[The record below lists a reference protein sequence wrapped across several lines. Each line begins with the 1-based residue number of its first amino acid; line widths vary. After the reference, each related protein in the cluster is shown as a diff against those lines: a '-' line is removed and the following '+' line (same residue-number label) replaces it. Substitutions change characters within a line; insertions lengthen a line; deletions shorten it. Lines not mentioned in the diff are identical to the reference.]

1 MSTAV
6 SIVRTLLGLLFDH
19 TIGNIV
25 RMIPIIRLPKL
36 ERGPVSRGFLA
47 LLLGILFFGLTLLF
61 SASYSSAYAS
71 SGKLYSII
79 KPQVMIALVGLFF
92 MWVLSNINYRALRL
106 MSESLYIITI
116 VLLILALLS
125 PQDTNGTYRWVYLP
139 GGASFQPSELVKLCF
154 IFAGASTLQRLMT
167 RRNLF
172 LYIVYSAAIC
182 GCLAL
187 INDFGTAIIFFVTFL
202 VTAFM
207 RSGDFATIGLA
218 CAGTAFAGVLV
229 LRFLPYARNRFE
241 AWGHVWDYALTTGYS
256 QTRSMMCIAS
266 GGLLGL
272 GAGNGWLKYVAA
284 ADTDLVFAFVAE
296 EWGLL
301 IALMLVAA
309 IVLLAASG
317 FGVFRIGR
325 GAQEI
330 AGTFDADPGTFVQ
343 HDIAFILNTF
353 SDPNGGSAQYG
364 VVPIGGKLVAFR
376 FPARWNASVKTISDA
391 TTSVLSGQSYSV
403 DSFIRVTGTVKT
415 MPEAVSS
422 ALYDWYTENNAYL
435 QQIGAIGDSDDAADY
450 LPDAIVC
457 VDTVGSIPQGWVE
470 GLTVAAV
477 ACLIYA
483 IVVLI
488 RILCG
493 KYEQEKLPDITFELV
508 DMAPETE
515 AKPETAPEADSAPE
529 AEPEAEAA
537 QPEKSEETEDTP
549 DA

>member
-1 MSTAV
+1 MDEHKTPEEIINDNAAPDAPETDAPEACAQPEEVTAGEPAAGEADAAEVPAPAEKKPMS
-6 SIVRTLLGLLFDH
+6 VRARHAFQRGVAGLL
-19 TIGNIV
+19 
-25 RMIPIIRLPKL
+25 
-36 ERGPVSRGFLA
+36 
-47 LLLGILFFGLTLLF
+47 
-61 SASYSSAYAS
+61 
-71 SGKLYSII
+71 
-79 KPQVMIALVGLFF
+79 
-92 MWVLSNINYRALRL
+92 
-106 MSESLYIITI
+106 
-116 VLLILALLS
+116 
-125 PQDTNGTYRWVYLP
+125 
-139 GGASFQPSELVKLCF
+139 
-154 IFAGASTLQRLMT
+154 
-167 RRNLF
+167 
-172 LYIVYSAAIC
+172 
-182 GCLAL
+182 
-187 INDFGTAIIFFVTFL
+187 
-202 VTAFM
+202 
-207 RSGDFATIGLA
+207 
-218 CAGTAFAGVLV
+218 
-229 LRFLPYARNRFE
+229 
-241 AWGHVWDYALTTGYS
+241 
-256 QTRSMMCIAS
+256 
-266 GGLLGL
+266 
-272 GAGNGWLKYVAA
+272 
-284 ADTDLVFAFVAE
+284 
-296 EWGLL
+296 
-301 IALMLVAA
+301 AA

-376 FPARWNASVKTISDA
+376 FPARWNASVKTIADA

-422 ALYDWYTENNAYL
+422 ALYDWYTENHAYL
-435 QQIGAIGDSDDAADY
+435 QQIGAIGDSEDAADY
-450 LPDAIVC
+450 LPDAIVR

-508 DMAPETE
+508 DMTPETE

-537 QPEKSEETEDTP
+537 QPEKTEETEDTP

>member
-1 MSTAV
+1 MDEHKTPEEIINDNAAPDAPETDAPEVCAQPEEVTAGEPAAGEADPAEVPAPAEKKPMS
-6 SIVRTLLGLLFDH
+6 VRAHHAFRRGVAGLL
-19 TIGNIV
+19 
-25 RMIPIIRLPKL
+25 
-36 ERGPVSRGFLA
+36 
-47 LLLGILFFGLTLLF
+47 
-61 SASYSSAYAS
+61 
-71 SGKLYSII
+71 
-79 KPQVMIALVGLFF
+79 
-92 MWVLSNINYRALRL
+92 
-106 MSESLYIITI
+106 
-116 VLLILALLS
+116 
-125 PQDTNGTYRWVYLP
+125 
-139 GGASFQPSELVKLCF
+139 
-154 IFAGASTLQRLMT
+154 
-167 RRNLF
+167 
-172 LYIVYSAAIC
+172 
-182 GCLAL
+182 
-187 INDFGTAIIFFVTFL
+187 
-202 VTAFM
+202 
-207 RSGDFATIGLA
+207 
-218 CAGTAFAGVLV
+218 
-229 LRFLPYARNRFE
+229 
-241 AWGHVWDYALTTGYS
+241 
-256 QTRSMMCIAS
+256 
-266 GGLLGL
+266 
-272 GAGNGWLKYVAA
+272 
-284 ADTDLVFAFVAE
+284 
-296 EWGLL
+296 
-301 IALMLVAA
+301 AA

-317 FGVFRIGR
+317 FGVFRIAR

-376 FPARWNASVKTISDA
+376 FPARWNASVKTIADA

-422 ALYDWYTENNAYL
+422 ALYDWYTENHAYL
-435 QQIGAIGDSDDAADY
+435 QQIGAIGDSEDAADY
-450 LPDAIVC
+450 LPDEIVR

-508 DMAPETE
+508 DMTPETE

>member
-1 MSTAV
+1 MDEHKTPKEMNTEETVQPEAAVEETVTDTPSAAEACAQPEEVTPGEPAAAEADAAEAPAPAEKKPMS
-6 SIVRTLLGLLFDH
+6 VRARHALRRGVAGLL
-19 TIGNIV
+19 
-25 RMIPIIRLPKL
+25 
-36 ERGPVSRGFLA
+36 
-47 LLLGILFFGLTLLF
+47 
-61 SASYSSAYAS
+61 
-71 SGKLYSII
+71 
-79 KPQVMIALVGLFF
+79 
-92 MWVLSNINYRALRL
+92 
-106 MSESLYIITI
+106 
-116 VLLILALLS
+116 
-125 PQDTNGTYRWVYLP
+125 
-139 GGASFQPSELVKLCF
+139 
-154 IFAGASTLQRLMT
+154 
-167 RRNLF
+167 
-172 LYIVYSAAIC
+172 
-182 GCLAL
+182 
-187 INDFGTAIIFFVTFL
+187 
-202 VTAFM
+202 
-207 RSGDFATIGLA
+207 
-218 CAGTAFAGVLV
+218 
-229 LRFLPYARNRFE
+229 
-241 AWGHVWDYALTTGYS
+241 
-256 QTRSMMCIAS
+256 
-266 GGLLGL
+266 
-272 GAGNGWLKYVAA
+272 
-284 ADTDLVFAFVAE
+284 
-296 EWGLL
+296 
-301 IALMLVAA
+301 AA

-317 FGVFRIGR
+317 FGVFRIAR

-330 AGTFDADPGTFVQ
+330 SGTFDADPGTFVQ
-343 HDIAFILNTF
+343 HDIVFILNTF

-376 FPARWNASVKTISDA
+376 FPARWNASVKTIADA

-422 ALYDWYTENNAYL
+422 EIYSWYTDNHAYL
-435 QQIGAIGDSDDAADY
+435 QQIGAIGDSEDAADY
-450 LPDAIVC
+450 LPDEIVR

-508 DMAPETE
+508 DMTPETE

>member
-1 MSTAV
+1 MDENKTPKEMNTEETVQPEAAVEETATDTPSAAEACAQPEEVTAGETAAAETDTAEVPAGEADAAEAPAPAEKKPMS
-6 SIVRTLLGLLFDH
+6 VRARHALRRGVAGLL
-19 TIGNIV
+19 
-25 RMIPIIRLPKL
+25 
-36 ERGPVSRGFLA
+36 
-47 LLLGILFFGLTLLF
+47 
-61 SASYSSAYAS
+61 
-71 SGKLYSII
+71 
-79 KPQVMIALVGLFF
+79 
-92 MWVLSNINYRALRL
+92 
-106 MSESLYIITI
+106 
-116 VLLILALLS
+116 
-125 PQDTNGTYRWVYLP
+125 
-139 GGASFQPSELVKLCF
+139 
-154 IFAGASTLQRLMT
+154 
-167 RRNLF
+167 
-172 LYIVYSAAIC
+172 
-182 GCLAL
+182 
-187 INDFGTAIIFFVTFL
+187 
-202 VTAFM
+202 
-207 RSGDFATIGLA
+207 
-218 CAGTAFAGVLV
+218 
-229 LRFLPYARNRFE
+229 
-241 AWGHVWDYALTTGYS
+241 
-256 QTRSMMCIAS
+256 
-266 GGLLGL
+266 
-272 GAGNGWLKYVAA
+272 
-284 ADTDLVFAFVAE
+284 
-296 EWGLL
+296 
-301 IALMLVAA
+301 AA
-309 IVLLAASG
+309 IVLLAVSG
-317 FGVFRIGR
+317 FGVFRIAR

-330 AGTFDADPGTFVQ
+330 SGTFDADPGTFVQ
-343 HDIAFILNTF
+343 HDIVFILNTF

-450 LPDAIVC
+450 LPDAIVR

-508 DMAPETE
+508 DMTPETEDAPEADAAPETE
-515 AKPETAPEADSAPE
+515 PET
-529 AEPEAEAA
+529 EPEAEAA

>member
-1 MSTAV
+1 MDENKTPAQQAPDTAAPE
-6 SIVRTLLGLLFDH
+6 T
-19 TIGNIV
+19 TNI
-25 RMIPIIRLPKL
+25 
-36 ERGPVSRGFLA
+36 EQ
-47 LLLGILFFGLTLLF
+47 T
-61 SASYSSAYAS
+61 
-71 SGKLYSII
+71 
-79 KPQVMIALVGLFF
+79 
-92 MWVLSNINYRALRL
+92 
-106 MSESLYIITI
+106 T
-116 VLLILALLS
+116 
-125 PQDTNGTYRWVYLP
+125 
-139 GGASFQPSELVKLCF
+139 QPETTP
-154 IFAGASTLQRLMT
+154 APE
-167 RRNLF
+167 
-172 LYIVYSAAIC
+172 
-182 GCLAL
+182 
-187 INDFGTAIIFFVTFL
+187 
-202 VTAFM
+202 VTAAP
-207 RSGDFATIGLA
+207 ATPEA
-218 CAGTAFAGVLV
+218 PAQKAGHGARWHHALWRGIAGVL
-229 LRFLPYARNRFE
+229 
-241 AWGHVWDYALTTGYS
+241 
-256 QTRSMMCIAS
+256 
-266 GGLLGL
+266 
-272 GAGNGWLKYVAA
+272 AA
-284 ADTDLVFAFVAE
+284 V
-296 EWGLL
+296 
-301 IALMLVAA
+301 
-309 IVLLAASG
+309 VLLAASG
-317 FGVFRIGR
+317 FGVFRLGR

-376 FPARWNASVKTISDA
+376 FPARWNASVKTIADA

-508 DMAPETE
+508 DMTPETE
-515 AKPETAPEADSAPE
+515 DAPEADAAPE
-529 AEPEAEAA
+529 TDPETEPETEAA